1 LPRKWLKTGRRGVAL
16 DQSRELEYLGEGYGK
31 HLGRRADM
39 GIAFKLVT
47 LTEGRS

>member
-1 LPRKWLKTGRRGVAL
+1 MSEDGKR
-16 DQSRELEYLGEGYGK
+16 QHNSSLGEGYGK

-47 LTEGRS
+47 QREGRS